1 MADAMGMRRL
11 KKLLVKQV
19 PDATAPPE
27 YHHQNTLCASRD
39 SDERPTDTDPIILP
53 MRGRATPL
61 VIAFSLIAPDV
72 QASAQCMTKQEA
84 RAKWP
89 TKPIYSHDSSRC
101 WDDQPLSRRATT
113 TPPAKTSDSA
123 TKARA
128 LDVSAPRPKATR
140 TEVFLPSMIVNDTDL
155 FNGAPMTGWRVVI
168 GIDGQAA
175 PDPNN
180 GVDGCCWPSL
190 DTLKALIGA
199 VK

>member
-1 MADAMGMRRL
+1 MGRRNGMRHL
-11 KKLLVKQV
+11 KKLLGKQV

-39 SDERPTDTDPIILP
+39 SDERPTDNDPIILP

-140 TEVFLPSMIVNDTDL
+140 TEVFFPSIIVNEHRSVQRRANDWLASGD
-155 FNGAPMTGWRVVI
+155 WHR
-168 GIDGQAA
+168 
-175 PDPNN
+175 
-180 GVDGCCWPSL
+180 WPS
-190 DTLKALIGA
+190 GA
-199 VK
+199 GPEQRRRRLLLAIT